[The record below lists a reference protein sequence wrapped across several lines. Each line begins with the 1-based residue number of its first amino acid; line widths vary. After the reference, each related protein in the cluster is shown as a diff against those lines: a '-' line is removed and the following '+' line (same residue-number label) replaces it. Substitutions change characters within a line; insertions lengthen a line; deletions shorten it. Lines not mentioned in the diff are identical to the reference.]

1 MGNTP
6 SSDTSDA
13 SKTSGG
19 QTFEGD
25 PEERQE
31 AAAAAEAAPASVTV
45 AGGSGDRHLVV
56 RLKDGQAILAEAG
69 AMVHMTADLKVAA
82 KLGGVLN
89 ALKRSA
95 AGDSAVLS
103 QFSGVGQVAFA
114 PDFPCDILE
123 VTLAPGES
131 LDVAGG
137 AFLAADPGVV
147 VNGKLSLFAGL
158 VGTGDLVTGQ
168 VANPEGNP
176 SKLRVWLAS
185 NGAAEAHELKGSED
199 RLKVDNHRVLAF
211 TPGAKTSDAS
221 LAVSGSIVGSL
232 LGDGLVQV
240 FEGPGTVWTQTRRS
254 LPHLIREIAEKT
266 KEGGG
271 GGNSSSSG
279 FFSSEGGGKKAGPRK
294 KKGPAKAPAKGPAKA
309 SAKAPP
315 KGKKG
320 AC

>member
-1 MGNTP
+1 
-6 SSDTSDA
+6 
-13 SKTSGG
+13 
-19 QTFEGD
+19 
-25 PEERQE
+25 
-31 AAAAAEAAPASVTV
+31 VTV

-56 RLKDGQAILAEAG
+56 SLKDGQAILAEAG
-69 AMVHMTADLKVAA
+69 AMVHMTAHLTVAA

-95 AGDSAVLS
+95 AGDSTVLS
-103 QFSGVGQVAFA
+103 QFSGVGKVAFA

-147 VNGKLSLFAGL
+147 VSGKLSLFAGL

-185 NGAAEAHELKGSED
+185 NGAAEAHELAGPED
-199 RLKVDNHRVLAF
+199 QLKVDNHRLLAF

-221 LAVSGSIVGSL
+221 LASSGSIVGSL

-240 FEGPGTVWTQTRRS
+240 FAGPGTVWTQTRRS
-254 LPHLIREIAEKT
+254 LTHLIREIAEKT

-271 GGNSSSSG
+271 GG
-279 FFSSEGGGKKAGPRK
+279 KKATQQQRK
-294 KKGPAKAPAKGPAKA
+294 KKAPVKASVKGPV
-309 SAKAPP
+309 

-320 AC
+320 V